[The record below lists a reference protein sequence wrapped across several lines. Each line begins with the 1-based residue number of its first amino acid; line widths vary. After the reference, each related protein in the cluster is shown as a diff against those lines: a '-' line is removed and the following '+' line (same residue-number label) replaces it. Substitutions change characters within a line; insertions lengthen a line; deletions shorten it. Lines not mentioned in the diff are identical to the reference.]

1 MSNSREPA
9 LAARLEAGAELQ
21 QPVRDV
27 GGAAGRRRHRG
38 RPLRLRLQWLGGVPL
53 VVEKRTGAGSHRRI
67 LRGGG
72 DSLIHH
78 LLLGL

>member
-27 GGAAGRRRHRG
+27 GGQLVAAATEADRQPPSASASAEASPRRP
-38 RPLRLRLQWLGGVPL
+38 PLCPFW
-53 VVEKRTGAGSHRRI
+53 T
-67 LRGGG
+67 
-72 DSLIHH
+72 
-78 LLLGL
+78 